1 MENTKTDEAARLR
14 NGIDKAIEQIKQY
27 AYQDKYAQFIE
38 GNHYGFIAV
47 VDAIEIIEKGLR
59 GEYEE

>member
-1 MENTKTDEAARLR
+1 MGNTKPDEAARLR
-14 NGIDKAIEQIKQY
+14 KNIDKAVEHIKQY
-27 AYQDKYAQFIE
+27 GYQDKYAQFME

-47 VDAIEIIEKGLR
+47 VDAIDLIEKGLR